1 MNRLWVRM
9 SLAFSI
15 VIVLGFVAIALVAA
29 ITAQARVRQ
38 DFLAEQFQEP
48 GGLVD
53 ELAAYYQAHG
63 SWNGAEA
70 LLAGAS
76 AMISHWPVNFA
87 LIDAQGNVVYDARAG
102 SDTPP
107 ALLDTTRKLLVQ
119 VGGQTVGYLKVARL
133 NLGAGPAPE
142 QFLLG
147 QVSRDLLTLAIISSV
162 IGIVFGVLMSR
173 SLTAPLR
180 RLAQAARAIGARNL
194 SQRVEVSGS
203 DEVKELARDFNEMA
217 AALEQGET
225 LRRNL
230 VADVAHELH
239 TPLSV
244 LQGNLR
250 AVLDDVYPLE
260 KAEVARLYDQTRLL
274 SRLVNDL
281 RELAQAEAG
290 RMPLNKHSTDLAH
303 LVNSAVTM
311 FSPIAEANGV
321 TLSAQLPAD
330 LPPVQADSA
339 RMAQVLHNL
348 LTNALRYTPSGG
360 TISVSAGSE
369 NGAAGQ
375 PRRLWLAVR
384 DTGEG
389 IPPEHLPH
397 IFERFYR
404 VDPARR
410 RAAGG
415 TGLGLAIVR
424 AIVEAHGG
432 EIVATSD
439 GVPGHG
445 STFTVHLPLDGIN
458 EDRGGNM

>member
-1 MNRLWVRM
+1 
-9 SLAFSI
+9 
-15 VIVLGFVAIALVAA
+15 
-29 ITAQARVRQ
+29 
-38 DFLAEQFQEP
+38 
-48 GGLVD
+48 
-53 ELAAYYQAHG
+53 
-63 SWNGAEA
+63 
-70 LLAGAS
+70 
-76 AMISHWPVNFA
+76 
-87 LIDAQGNVVYDARAG
+87 
-102 SDTPP
+102 
-107 ALLDTTRKLLVQ
+107 
-119 VGGQTVGYLKVARL
+119 
-133 NLGAGPAPE
+133 
-142 QFLLG
+142 
-147 QVSRDLLTLAIISSV
+147 VSRDLLTVAIISSV

-194 SQRVEVSGS
+194 TQRVEVSGS

-217 AALEQGET
+217 TALDQAET

-230 VADVAHELH
+230 VADVAHELR

-250 AVLDDVYPLE
+250 AVLDDVFPLD

-290 RMPLNKHSTDLAH
+290 RMLLNRQPADIAH

-311 FSPIAEANGV
+311 FTPIAEANGV
-321 TLSAQLPAD
+321 ALSAQLPAD

-360 TISVSAGSE
+360 AITVSAGRE
-369 NGAAGQ
+369 NGAANQACG
-375 PRRLWLAVR
+375 LWLAVH

-432 EIVATSD
+432 QISAASE
-439 GVPGHG
+439 GVPGRG
-445 STFTVHLPLDGIN
+445 STFTVHLPLDVSCG
-458 EDRGGNM
+458 DHGGRS

>member
-1 MNRLWVRM
+1 M
-9 SLAFSI
+9 SLAFSV
-15 VIVLGFVAIALVAA
+15 VIILGFVAIALVAA
-29 ITAQARVRQ
+29 VTAQARVRQ
-38 DFLAEQFQEP
+38 DFLAEQFQAP

-53 ELAAYYQAHG
+53 ELAGYYQAHG
-63 SWNGAEA
+63 SWNGADT

-76 AMISHWPVNFA
+76 AVLSHWPVNLT
-87 LIDAQGNVVYDARAG
+87 LIDPQGQVVYDARG
-102 SDTPP
+102 VSGTQPGP
-107 ALLDTTRKLLVQ
+107 AETTRKLPIQ
-119 VGGQTVGYLKVARL
+119 VGGQTAGYLEVERL
-133 NLGAGPAPE
+133 NPGTGPAQE

-147 QVSRDLLTLAIISSV
+147 QVSRDLLTVAVISSV
-162 IGIVFGVLMSR
+162 IGILFGVLMSR

-230 VADVAHELH
+230 VADVAHELR

-290 RMPLNKHSTDLAH
+290 RMPLNLQPADMAQ
-303 LVNSAVTM
+303 LVNAAVTM
-311 FSPIAEANGV
+311 FNPIAEANGV
-321 TLSAQLPAD
+321 TLNAQLPAD
-330 LPPVQADSA
+330 LPPVRADSA

-348 LTNALRYTPSGG
+348 LTNALRYTPPGG
-360 TISVSAGSE
+360 TISLSTGRE
-369 NGAAGQ
+369 NGVAGR
-375 PRRLWLAVR
+375 PCRLWLAVR

-389 IPPEHLPH
+389 ILPEHLPH

-432 EIVATSD
+432 QISATSD

-445 STFTVHLPLDGIN
+445 STFTVHLPLDGPCN
-458 EDRGGNM
+458 DHGGEV